1 MRQVA
6 GHGFPMT
13 LLTRAEKKDEFF
25 DDVGT
30 SWAESTLWEIAR
42 PGNLL
47 REPHLPP
54 FDLKQDLLDNNVPAE
69 HAGPAAAFL
78 QACFNLDPAKRPTA
92 QACAS
97 GPYLL
102 YANSLQDFIPPR

>member
-1 MRQVA
+1 
-6 GHGFPMT
+6 MT
-13 LLTRAEKKDEFF
+13 LLARAEKKDEFF

-30 SWAESTLWEIAR
+30 LWAQSTLWLIAR
-42 PGNLL
+42 LGNLL

-54 FDLKQDLLDNNVPAE
+54 FDLEQDLLDNNVPAE

-78 QACFNLDPAKRPTA
+78 RACLNLDPAKRPTA
-92 QACAS
+92 HACAS

-102 YANSLQDFIPPR
+102 YANCLQDFVLPR